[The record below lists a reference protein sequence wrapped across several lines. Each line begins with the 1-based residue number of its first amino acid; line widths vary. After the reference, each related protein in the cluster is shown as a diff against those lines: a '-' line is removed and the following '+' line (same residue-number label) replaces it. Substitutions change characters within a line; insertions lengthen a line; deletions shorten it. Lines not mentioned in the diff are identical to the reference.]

1 MSRLI
6 KIYAISRLVFDCW
19 IYVKQS
25 LIVFLQTE
33 TLSSAFLALKE
44 LRQSCPVSK
53 RRIECVILYLSFFWR

>member
-25 LIVFLQTE
+25 LIVFFADRNFVVCFFGAERAKT
-33 TLSSAFLALKE
+33 
-44 LRQSCPVSK
+44 
-53 RRIECVILYLSFFWR
+53 ILPCQ